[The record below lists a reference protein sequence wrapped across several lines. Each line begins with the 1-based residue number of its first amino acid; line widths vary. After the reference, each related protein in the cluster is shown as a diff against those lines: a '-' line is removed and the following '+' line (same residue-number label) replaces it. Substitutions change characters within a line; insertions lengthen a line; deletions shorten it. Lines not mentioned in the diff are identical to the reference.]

1 MRHLISLADLTP
13 QELLMLIEKTMERKK
28 RKAETAALRGQVLAL
43 IFEKPSLRTRVSFE
57 AGMARL
63 GGSSIFLSGQ
73 EVGLGVRESLA
84 DCARTLSQYVQAIV
98 LRVYRHETV
107 ETFAQYASVPVI
119 NGLSDREHPCQ
130 ALGDFVTMT
139 ELLGDLPG
147 KTLAFIGDSNNI
159 ARSLAIGCAML
170 GMRWHHACPTSYRF
184 EPAFF
189 ADLRSRFPRAALQY
203 FDEPAEAV
211 READIIYTD
220 VWTSMGQE
228 NEQNQRREAFA
239 RFRVDAELLKHAPS
253 TARVMHCLPAR
264 RGEEITDD
272 VLDGP
277 QSVAFPQA
285 ANRMYAQE
293 TLLLWLL
300 NQLAARTTRRRG
312 RVVRNRR
319 RAR

>member
-1 MRHLISLADLTP
+1 MRHLLSLLDLSP
-13 QELLMLIEKTMERKK
+13 QELRELIAVTVQRKK
-28 RKAETAALRGQVLAL
+28 RKRSETPLRQCVLGL

-84 DCARTLSQYVQAIV
+84 DCARTLSQYVQGIV
-98 LRVYRHETV
+98 LRVFRHETI
-107 ETFAQYASVPVI
+107 EEFARYASVPVI

-130 ALGDFVTMT
+130 AVADFVTMT
-139 ELLGDLPG
+139 ELLGDLSG
-147 KTLAFIGDSNNI
+147 RTVAFIGDSNNI

-170 GMRWHHACPTSYRF
+170 GMRWHHACPREFRF
-184 EPAFF
+184 EPDFYPG
-189 ADLRSRFPRAALQY
+189 LQQQFPQAVLQY

-211 READIIYTD
+211 RQADVIYTD

-228 NEQNQRREAFA
+228 NEQARRRQAFA
-239 RFRVDAELLKHAPS
+239 RFRVDAELLKHAP
-253 TARVMHCLPAR
+253 AHVRIMHCLPAH
-264 RGEEITDD
+264 RGEEITDE

-277 QSVAFPQA
+277 HSVVFQQA

-300 NQLAARTTRRRG
+300 GKLRRIAPGSRRRLRSG
-312 RVVRNRR
+312 RNT
-319 RAR
+319 

>member
-1 MRHLISLADLTP
+1 MRHLLSLLDLSP
-13 QELLMLIEKTMERKK
+13 QELRELIAVTVQRKK
-28 RKAETAALRGQVLAL
+28 RKRSETPLRQCVLGL

-84 DCARTLSQYVQAIV
+84 DCARTLSQYVQGIV
-98 LRVYRHETV
+98 LRVFRHETI
-107 ETFAQYASVPVI
+107 EEFARYASVPVI

-130 ALGDFVTMT
+130 AMADFVTMT
-139 ELLGDLPG
+139 ELLGDLSG
-147 KTLAFIGDSNNI
+147 RTVAFIGDSNNI

-170 GMRWHHACPTSYRF
+170 GMRWHHACPREFRF
-184 EPAFF
+184 EPDFYPG
-189 ADLRSRFPRAALQY
+189 LQQQFPQAVLQY

-211 READIIYTD
+211 RQADVIYTD

-228 NEQNQRREAFA
+228 NEQARRRQAFA
-239 RFRVDAELLKHAPS
+239 QFRVDAELLKHAP
-253 TARVMHCLPAR
+253 AHVRIMHCLPAH
-264 RGEEITDD
+264 RGEEITDE

-277 QSVAFPQA
+277 QSVVFQQA

-300 NQLAARTTRRRG
+300 GKLRRIAPASRRRLRSG
-312 RVVRNRR
+312 RNT
-319 RAR
+319 

>member
-1 MRHLISLADLTP
+1 MRHLLSLLDLSP
-13 QELLMLIEKTMERKK
+13 QELRELIAVTVQRKK
-28 RKAETAALRGQVLAL
+28 RKRSETPLRQCVLGL

-73 EVGLGVRESLA
+73 EVGLGVRESVA
-84 DCARTLSQYVQAIV
+84 DCARTLSQYVQGIV
-98 LRVYRHETV
+98 LRVFRHETI
-107 ETFAQYASVPVI
+107 EEFAKYASVPVI

-130 ALGDFVTMT
+130 AVADFVTMT
-139 ELLGDLPG
+139 ELLGDLSG
-147 KTLAFIGDSNNI
+147 RTVAFIGDSNNI

-170 GMRWHHACPTSYRF
+170 GMRWHHACPREFRF
-184 EPAFF
+184 EPDFYPG
-189 ADLRSRFPRAALQY
+189 LQQQFPQAVLQY

-211 READIIYTD
+211 RQADVIYTD

-228 NEQNQRREAFA
+228 NEQARRRQAFA
-239 RFRVDAELLKHAPS
+239 QFRVDAELLKHAP
-253 TARVMHCLPAR
+253 AHVRIMHCLPAH
-264 RGEEITDD
+264 RGEEITDE

-277 QSVAFPQA
+277 HSVVFQQA

-300 NQLAARTTRRRG
+300 GKLRRIAPASRRRLRSG
-312 RVVRNRR
+312 RNT
-319 RAR
+319 

>member
-1 MRHLISLADLTP
+1 MRHLLSLLDLSP
-13 QELLMLIEKTMERKK
+13 QELRELIAVTVQRKK
-28 RKAETAALRGQVLAL
+28 RKRSETPLRQCVLGL

-84 DCARTLSQYVQAIV
+84 DCARTLSQYVQGIV
-98 LRVYRHETV
+98 LRVFRHETI
-107 ETFAQYASVPVI
+107 EEFARYASVPVI

-130 ALGDFVTMT
+130 AVADFVTMT
-139 ELLGDLPG
+139 ELLGDLSG
-147 KTLAFIGDSNNI
+147 RTVAFIGDSNNI

-170 GMRWHHACPTSYRF
+170 GMRWHHACPREFRF
-184 EPAFF
+184 EPDFYPGLQQQFPQAV
-189 ADLRSRFPRAALQY
+189 LRY

-211 READIIYTD
+211 RQADVIYTD

-228 NEQNQRREAFA
+228 NEQARRRQAFA
-239 RFRVDAELLKHAPS
+239 QFRVDAELLKHAP
-253 TARVMHCLPAR
+253 AHVRIMHCLPAH
-264 RGEEITDD
+264 RGEEITDE

-277 QSVAFPQA
+277 HSVVFQQA

-300 NQLAARTTRRRG
+300 GKLRRIAPTSRRRLRSG
-312 RVVRNRR
+312 RNT
-319 RAR
+319 

>member
-1 MRHLISLADLTP
+1 MRHLLSLLDLSP
-13 QELLMLIEKTMERKK
+13 QELRELIAVTVQRKK
-28 RKAETAALRGQVLAL
+28 RKRSETPLRQCVLGL

-84 DCARTLSQYVQAIV
+84 DCARTLSQYVQGIV
-98 LRVYRHETV
+98 LRVFRHETI
-107 ETFAQYASVPVI
+107 EEFARYASVPVI

-130 ALGDFVTMT
+130 AVADFVTMT
-139 ELLGDLPG
+139 ELLGDLSG
-147 KTLAFIGDSNNI
+147 RTVAFIGDSNNI

-170 GMRWHHACPTSYRF
+170 GMRWHHACPREFRF
-184 EPAFF
+184 EPDFYPG
-189 ADLRSRFPRAALQY
+189 LQQQFPQAVLQY

-211 READIIYTD
+211 LQADVIYTD

-228 NEQNQRREAFA
+228 NEQARRRQAFA
-239 RFRVDAELLKHAPS
+239 QFRVDAELLKHAP
-253 TARVMHCLPAR
+253 AHVRIMHCLPAH
-264 RGEEITDD
+264 RGEEITDE

-277 QSVAFPQA
+277 QSVVFQQA

-300 NQLAARTTRRRG
+300 GKLRRIAPASRRRLRSG
-312 RVVRNRR
+312 RNT
-319 RAR
+319 

>member
-1 MRHLISLADLTP
+1 MRHLLSLLDVSP
-13 QELLMLIEKTMERKK
+13 QELRELIAATVQRKK
-28 RKAETAALRGQVLAL
+28 RKRSETPLRQCILGL

-57 AGMARL
+57 AGMAQL

-98 LRVYRHETV
+98 LRVFRHETI
-107 ETFAQYASVPVI
+107 EEFAKYASVPVI

-130 ALGDFVTMT
+130 AIADFVTMT
-139 ELLGDLPG
+139 ELLGELSG
-147 KTLAFIGDSNNI
+147 RTLAFIGDSNNI

-170 GMRWHHACPTSYRF
+170 GMHWHHACPREFRF
-184 EPAFF
+184 EATFYPE
-189 ADLRSRFPRAALQY
+189 LMQQFPQAVLQY

-211 READIIYTD
+211 RQADVIYTD

-228 NEQNQRREAFA
+228 NEQARRRQAFV
-239 RFRVDAELLKHAPS
+239 RFRVDAELLKHAPDHV
-253 TARVMHCLPAR
+253 RIMHCLPAH
-264 RGEEITDD
+264 RGEEITDE

-277 QSVAFPQA
+277 HSVVFQQA

-300 NQLAARTTRRRG
+300 GKLRRIAPASRRRLRSG
-312 RVVRNRR
+312 RN
-319 RAR
+319 A

>member
-1 MRHLISLADLTP
+1 MRHLLSLLDLSP
-13 QELLMLIEKTMERKK
+13 QELRELIAVTVQRKK
-28 RKAETAALRGQVLAL
+28 RKRSETPLRQCVLGL

-84 DCARTLSQYVQAIV
+84 DCARTLSQYVQGIV
-98 LRVYRHETV
+98 LRVFRHETI
-107 ETFAQYASVPVI
+107 EEFARYASVPVI

-130 ALGDFVTMT
+130 AVADFVTMT
-139 ELLGDLPG
+139 DLLGDLSG
-147 KTLAFIGDSNNI
+147 RTVAFIGDSNNI

-170 GMRWHHACPTSYRF
+170 GMRWHHACPREFRF
-184 EPAFF
+184 EPDFYPG
-189 ADLRSRFPRAALQY
+189 LQQQFPQAVLQY

-211 READIIYTD
+211 RQADVIYTD

-228 NEQNQRREAFA
+228 NEQARRRQAFA
-239 RFRVDAELLKHAPS
+239 QFRVDAELLKHAP
-253 TARVMHCLPAR
+253 AHVRIMHCLPAH
-264 RGEEITDD
+264 RGEEITDE

-277 QSVAFPQA
+277 HSVVFQQA

-300 NQLAARTTRRRG
+300 GKLRRIAPASRRRLRSG
-312 RVVRNRR
+312 RNT
-319 RAR
+319 

>member
-1 MRHLISLADLTP
+1 MRHLLSLLDLSP
-13 QELLMLIEKTMERKK
+13 QELRELIAVTVQRKK
-28 RKAETAALRGQVLAL
+28 RKRSETPLRQCVLGL

-84 DCARTLSQYVQAIV
+84 DCARTLNQYVQGIV
-98 LRVYRHETV
+98 LRVFRHETI
-107 ETFAQYASVPVI
+107 EEFARYASVPVI

-130 ALGDFVTMT
+130 AIADFVTMT
-139 ELLGDLPG
+139 ELLGDLSG
-147 KTLAFIGDSNNI
+147 RTVAFIGDSNNI

-170 GMRWHHACPTSYRF
+170 GMRWHHACPREFRF
-184 EPAFF
+184 EPDFYPG
-189 ADLRSRFPRAALQY
+189 LQQQFPQAVLQY

-211 READIIYTD
+211 RQADVIYTD

-228 NEQNQRREAFA
+228 NEQARRRQAFA
-239 RFRVDAELLKHAPS
+239 QFRVDAELLKHAP
-253 TARVMHCLPAR
+253 AHVRIMHCLPAH
-264 RGEEITDD
+264 RGEEITDE

-277 QSVAFPQA
+277 QSVVFQQA

-300 NQLAARTTRRRG
+300 GKLRRIAPGSRRRLRSG
-312 RVVRNRR
+312 RNT
-319 RAR
+319 

>member
-1 MRHLISLADLTP
+1 MRHLLSLLDLSP
-13 QELLMLIEKTMERKK
+13 QELRELIAVTVQRKK
-28 RKAETAALRGQVLAL
+28 RKRSETPLRQCVLGL

-84 DCARTLSQYVQAIV
+84 DCARTLSQYVQGIV
-98 LRVYRHETV
+98 LRVFRHETI
-107 ETFAQYASVPVI
+107 EEFARYASVPVI

-130 ALGDFVTMT
+130 AVADFVTMT
-139 ELLGDLPG
+139 ELLGDLSG
-147 KTLAFIGDSNNI
+147 RTVAFIGDSNNI

-170 GMRWHHACPTSYRF
+170 GMRWHHACPREFRF
-184 EPAFF
+184 EPDFYPG
-189 ADLRSRFPRAALQY
+189 LQQQFPQAVLQY

-211 READIIYTD
+211 RQADVIYTD

-228 NEQNQRREAFA
+228 NEQARRRQAFA
-239 RFRVDAELLKHAPS
+239 QFRVDAELLKHAP
-253 TARVMHCLPAR
+253 AHVRIMHCLPAH
-264 RGEEITDD
+264 RGEEITDE

-277 QSVAFPQA
+277 QSVVFQQA

-300 NQLAARTTRRRG
+300 GKLRRIAPASRRRLRSG
-312 RVVRNRR
+312 RNT
-319 RAR
+319 

>member
-1 MRHLISLADLTP
+1 MRHLLSLLDLSP
-13 QELLMLIEKTMERKK
+13 QELRELIAVTVQRKK
-28 RKAETAALRGQVLAL
+28 RKRSETPLRQCVLGL

-84 DCARTLSQYVQAIV
+84 DCARTLSQYVQGIV
-98 LRVYRHETV
+98 LRVFRHETI
-107 ETFAQYASVPVI
+107 EEFARYASVPVI

-130 ALGDFVTMT
+130 AMADFVTMT
-139 ELLGDLPG
+139 ELLGDLSG
-147 KTLAFIGDSNNI
+147 RTVAFIGDSNNI

-170 GMRWHHACPTSYRF
+170 GMRWHHACPREFRF
-184 EPAFF
+184 EPDFYPG
-189 ADLRSRFPRAALQY
+189 LQQQFPQAVLQY

-211 READIIYTD
+211 LQADVIYTD

-228 NEQNQRREAFA
+228 NEQARRRQAFA
-239 RFRVDAELLKHAPS
+239 QFRVDAELLKHAP
-253 TARVMHCLPAR
+253 AHVRIMHCLPAH
-264 RGEEITDD
+264 RGEEITDE

-277 QSVAFPQA
+277 HSVVFQQA

-300 NQLAARTTRRRG
+300 GKLRRIAPASRRRLRSG
-312 RVVRNRR
+312 RNT
-319 RAR
+319 

>member
-1 MRHLISLADLTP
+1 MRHLLSLGDLSAA
-13 QELLMLIEKTMERKK
+13 ELQGLIQATVQRKK
-28 RKAETAALRGQVLAL
+28 RPRPTTPLRGSVFAL

-63 GGSSIFLSGQ
+63 GGTSIFLTGQ

-98 LRVYRHETV
+98 LRVYRHEVV
-107 ETFAQYASVPVI
+107 EELARHAHVPVI

-139 ELLGDLPG
+139 ELLGELSG

-170 GMRWHHACPTSYRF
+170 GMRWRHACPEAFRF
-184 EPAFF
+184 EPGFF
-189 ADLRSRFPRAALQY
+189 AALQARFPEAQLQY
-203 FDEPAEAV
+203 VDEPAEAV
-211 READIIYTD
+211 RQADIIYTD

-228 NEQNQRREAFA
+228 NEQAQRRQAFA
-239 RFRVDAELLKHAPS
+239 RYRVDSDLLRLAPPS
-253 TARVMHCLPAR
+253 ARVMHCLPAH
-264 RGEEITDD
+264 RGEEITDE

-277 QSVAFPQA
+277 QSVVFAQA

-300 NQLAARTTRRRG
+300 GKLPLPVPKRRPVRRPARR
-312 RVVRNRR
+312 
-319 RAR
+319 

>member
-1 MRHLISLADLTP
+1 MRHLLSLLDLSP
-13 QELLMLIEKTMERKK
+13 QELRELIAVTVQRKK
-28 RKAETAALRGQVLAL
+28 RKRSETPLRQCVLGL

-84 DCARTLSQYVQAIV
+84 DCARTLSQYVQGIV
-98 LRVYRHETV
+98 LRVFRHETI
-107 ETFAQYASVPVI
+107 EEFARYASVPVI

-130 ALGDFVTMT
+130 AVADFVTMT
-139 ELLGDLPG
+139 ELLGDLSG
-147 KTLAFIGDSNNI
+147 RTVAFIGDSNNI

-170 GMRWHHACPTSYRF
+170 GMRWHHACPREFRF
-184 EPAFF
+184 EPDFYPG
-189 ADLRSRFPRAALQY
+189 LQQQFPQAVLQY

-211 READIIYTD
+211 RQADVIYTD

-228 NEQNQRREAFA
+228 NEQARRRQAFA
-239 RFRVDAELLKHAPS
+239 QFRVDAELLKHAP
-253 TARVMHCLPAR
+253 AHVRIMHCLPAH
-264 RGEEITDD
+264 RGEEITDE

-277 QSVAFPQA
+277 HSVVFQQA

-300 NQLAARTTRRRG
+300 GKLRRIAPASRRRLRSG
-312 RVVRNRR
+312 RNT
-319 RAR
+319 

>member
-1 MRHLISLADLTP
+1 
-13 QELLMLIEKTMERKK
+13 
-28 RKAETAALRGQVLAL
+28 
-43 IFEKPSLRTRVSFE
+43 
-57 AGMARL
+57 MARL
-63 GGSSIFLSGQ
+63 GGSSIFLTGQ

-107 ETFAQYASVPVI
+107 EEFARWASVPVI

-139 ELLGDLPG
+139 ELLGQLAG
-147 KTLAFIGDSNNI
+147 RTLAFIGDSNNI

-170 GMRWHHACPTSYRF
+170 GMRWYHACPAEFRF
-184 EPAFF
+184 EPKFF
-189 ADLRSRFPRAALQY
+189 ADLQARFPQAELRY

-211 READIIYTD
+211 RQADIIYTD

-228 NEQNQRREAFA
+228 NEQERRRQAFA
-239 RFRVDAELLKHAPS
+239 RFRVDAELLQHAPPQ
-253 TARVMHCLPAR
+253 ARVMHCLPAR
-264 RGEEITDD
+264 RGEEITDE

-277 QSVAFPQA
+277 QSIVFAQA

-300 NQLAARTTRRRG
+300 GKLPASRSGSRRASLARRAAR
-312 RVVRNRR
+312 
-319 RAR
+319 

>member
-1 MRHLISLADLTP
+1 MRHLLSLLDLSP
-13 QELLMLIEKTMERKK
+13 QELRELIAVTVQRKK
-28 RKAETAALRGQVLAL
+28 RKRAETPLRQCVLGL

-84 DCARTLSQYVQAIV
+84 DCARTLSQYVQGIV
-98 LRVYRHETV
+98 LRVFRHETI
-107 ETFAQYASVPVI
+107 EEFARYASVPVI

-130 ALGDFVTMT
+130 AVADFVTMT
-139 ELLGDLPG
+139 ELLGDLSG
-147 KTLAFIGDSNNI
+147 RTVAFIGDSNNI

-170 GMRWHHACPTSYRF
+170 GMRWHHACPREFRF
-184 EPAFF
+184 EPDFYPG
-189 ADLRSRFPRAALQY
+189 LQQQFPQAVLQY

-211 READIIYTD
+211 RQADVIYTD

-228 NEQNQRREAFA
+228 NEQARRRQAFA
-239 RFRVDAELLKHAPS
+239 QFRVDAELLKHAP
-253 TARVMHCLPAR
+253 AHVRIMHCLPAH
-264 RGEEITDD
+264 RGEEITDE

-277 QSVAFPQA
+277 HSVVFQQA

-300 NQLAARTTRRRG
+300 GKLRRIAPASRRRLRSG
-312 RVVRNRR
+312 RNT
-319 RAR
+319 

>member
-1 MRHLISLADLTP
+1 MRHLLSLFDLSP
-13 QELLMLIEKTMERKK
+13 QELRELIAVTVQRKK
-28 RKAETAALRGQVLAL
+28 RKRSETPLRQCVLGL

-84 DCARTLSQYVQAIV
+84 DCARTLSQYVQGIV
-98 LRVYRHETV
+98 LRVFRHETI
-107 ETFAQYASVPVI
+107 EEFARYASVPVI

-130 ALGDFVTMT
+130 AVADFVTMT
-139 ELLGDLPG
+139 ELLGDLSG
-147 KTLAFIGDSNNI
+147 RTVAFIGDSNNI

-170 GMRWHHACPTSYRF
+170 GMRWHHACPREFRF
-184 EPAFF
+184 EPDFYPG
-189 ADLRSRFPRAALQY
+189 LQQQFPQAVLQY

-211 READIIYTD
+211 RQADVIYTD

-228 NEQNQRREAFA
+228 NEQARRRQAFA
-239 RFRVDAELLKHAPS
+239 QFRVDAELLKHAP
-253 TARVMHCLPAR
+253 AHVRIMHCLPAH
-264 RGEEITDD
+264 RGEEITDE

-277 QSVAFPQA
+277 HSVVFQQA

-300 NQLAARTTRRRG
+300 GKLRRIAPTSRRRLRSG
-312 RVVRNRR
+312 RNT
-319 RAR
+319 